1 MKYQT
6 VEAADNTDKNN
17 EERTSSRTTSIQSNA
32 TTMSEFVDDFFKIS
46 ERGSTISTEIRAGTA
61 SFFTLSYLLLVNP
74 QIMAKAGVS
83 QEVALVG
90 TALSSAISCLMV
102 GLFANLPF
110 GTAPGIGLSAYLSF
124 SLVQANLATLEESL
138 TAVFMSGI
146 LLFIVAVTGFTIFL
160 MRIVPE
166 CVKYGIVVGMGLLI
180 AMIGMVFVDLIV
192 ANDDTLVG
200 LGDVTGDVLLQL
212 TMFGV
217 VLVGTL
223 VYHDV
228 KGGILIGII
237 VIALMQWTIT
247 SSFPEQVVDLPIL
260 RNNDFIDLK
269 LMFEPSKAT
278 ILVSCA
284 Y

>member
-1 MKYQT
+1 MLSLL
-6 VEAADNTDKNN
+6 DN
-17 EERTSSRTTSIQSNA
+17 
-32 TTMSEFVDDFFKIS
+32 FFKIT

-74 QIMAKAGVS
+74 QIMAKAGVEQS
-83 QEVALVG
+83 DALVG
-90 TALSSAISCLMV
+90 TALSSAISCFIV

-138 TAVFMSGI
+138 TVVFTSGI
-146 LLFIVAVTGFTIFL
+146 LLFIVALMGFTIFL
-160 MRIVPE
+160 MKIVPE

-200 LGDVTGDVLLQL
+200 LGDVTGDILLQL
-212 TMFGV
+212 TLFGV
-217 VLVGTL
+217 MLVGTL

-228 KGGILIGII
+228 KGGILIGI
-237 VIALMQWTIT
+237 VVVALMQWTIT
-247 SSFPEQVVDLPIL
+247 SSFPTQVVDLPIL
-260 RNNDFIDLK
+260 RNNNFIDLEIM
-269 LMFEPSKAT
+269 LDPSKAPV
-278 ILVSCA
+278 LVSCFCTLL
-284 Y
+284 YRFYLFIWSSTV

>member
-1 MKYQT
+1 
-6 VEAADNTDKNN
+6 
-17 EERTSSRTTSIQSNA
+17 
-32 TTMSEFVDDFFKIS
+32 MSEFVDNFFKIS

-83 QEVALVG
+83 QEDALVG

-217 VLVGTL
+217 MLVGTL

-247 SSFPEQVVDLPIL
+247 SSFPEQVFDLPIL

-284 Y
+284 C